1 MKTTTNYLDEILLVH
16 PELKNDSRLA
26 ELLSISR
33 QAVSQYR
40 TGKSMS
46 VIVAVRVARLLH
58 LNPME
63 TISATMAAQATTEAE
78 RSFWTAEYD
87 HAHKP

>member
-1 MKTTTNYLDEILLVH
+1 MLVH

-40 TGKSMS
+40 TGKNMS

-58 LNPME
+58 LEPME
-63 TISATMAAQATTEAE
+63 TISATMAAQATTDAE
-78 RSFWTAEYD
+78 RKFWTEEYER
-87 HAHKP
+87 AHKA